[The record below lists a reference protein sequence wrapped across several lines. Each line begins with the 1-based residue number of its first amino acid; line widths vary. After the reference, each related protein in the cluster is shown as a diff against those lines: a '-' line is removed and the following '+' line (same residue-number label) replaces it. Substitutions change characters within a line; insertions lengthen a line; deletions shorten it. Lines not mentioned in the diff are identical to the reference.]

1 MTLEIYVTRPCS
13 LRAVYRTKAILTK
26 HKIRPTFWSL
36 VLRGTIWCQKSHCP
50 HGMNEWGA
58 FAETYFFF
66 YLKCLAERSYVRI
79 KLFHSKF
86 IPMRLMLFTKEST
99 KSTRSEKKMFMQMLW
114 NFQRIF
120 TRARAVKWA
129 TLMFI
134 WPLFQESMAVDSE

>member
-13 LRAVYRTKAILTK
+13 LEPCTAPKQYWRSIKLDQPFDLWSSVGQSGARSRTVHTEWMNGALLRK
-26 HKIRPTFWSL
+26 HI
-36 VLRGTIWCQKSHCP
+36 
-50 HGMNEWGA
+50 
-58 FAETYFFF
+58 FF